1 MKLKKR
7 IAKAEVGRA
16 NKILEKQLG
25 NTKSTCAVIE
35 AVYAMGQTIE
45 ERDGLIKK
53 EKKMKIRKDQIGGY
67 ENSKSRLKN

>member
-45 ERDGLIKK
+45 EREGLIKK

>member
-35 AVYAMGQTIE
+35 TVYAMGQTIE
-45 ERDGLIKK
+45 EREGLIKK
-53 EKKMKIRKDQIGGY
+53 KRK
-67 ENSKSRLKN
+67 

>member
-25 NTKSTCAVIE
+25 NTKNTCAVIE

-45 ERDGLIKK
+45 EREGLIKK

-67 ENSKSRLKN
+67 GNSKSRLKN

>member
-25 NTKSTCAVIE
+25 NTKNTCAVIE

-45 ERDGLIKK
+45 EREGLIKK
-53 EKKMKIRKDQIGGY
+53 EKKMKIRKDKIGGY

>member
-25 NTKSTCAVIE
+25 NTKNTCAVIE
-35 AVYAMGQTIE
+35 AVYAMGKQL
-45 ERDGLIKK
+45 RK
-53 EKKMKIRKDQIGGY
+53 EKD
-67 ENSKSRLKN
+67 